1 LVAVEAGVS
10 YCAARKE
17 NLWISTQAAS
27 KERKKTL
34 SAAAAASGH
43 VREREREYSGFTT
56 EQQNNLAQYRGR
68 PHNQNSCRKV
78 LKFLSILLFQH
89 VH

>member
-43 VREREREYSGFTT
+43 VRERERE
-56 EQQNNLAQYRGR
+56 
-68 PHNQNSCRKV
+68 
-78 LKFLSILLFQH
+78 
-89 VH
+89 